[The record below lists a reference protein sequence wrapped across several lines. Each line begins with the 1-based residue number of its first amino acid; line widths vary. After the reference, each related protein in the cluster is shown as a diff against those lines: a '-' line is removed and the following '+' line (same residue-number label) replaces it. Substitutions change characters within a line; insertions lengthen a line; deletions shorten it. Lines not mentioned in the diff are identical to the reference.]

1 MQTHEKIPMI
11 KLSRSAKRRLTR
23 ARRRHDKTRLRL
35 ERNKKTILAI
45 LDAEHDR
52 HMDNV
57 VDEVSGSVHY
67 A

>member
-1 MQTHEKIPMI
+1 MI

-45 LDAEHDR
+45 LDEEYDR
-52 HMDNV
+52 HIDTIA
-57 VDEVSGSVHY
+57 DDVSGGVQY